1 MLRLCSGISQGLLC
15 TFRLIGGAIATAI
28 YTAIQSNRF
37 NALIG
42 DRVQDAAS
50 QSGFTGDISAL
61 VAAAQTNTQ
70 AAYQSI
76 PGITDQVIQTVSAAA
91 KVVSAESYQLVYEV
105 AVAFGG
111 LAILVA
117 LTTRDIDKRKKTGE
131 CAVQLENDNVK

>member
-1 MLRLCSGISQGLLC
+1 MCSGISQGLLC

-28 YTAIQSNRF
+28 YTAIQSNRY

-42 DRVQDAAS
+42 DRVRDAAS
-50 QSGFTGDISAL
+50 RSGFTGDISGL
-61 VAAAQTNTQ
+61 LTAAQINTE
-70 AAYQSI
+70 AAYQSVA
-76 PGITDQVIQTVSAAA
+76 GITDRSIQAVSEAS

-117 LTTRDIDKRKKTGE
+117 LTTRDIDKRKKTSA
-131 CAVQLENDNVK
+131 CAVQLENDTSK